1 MERVLVVICGPTA
14 VGKTNTSIE
23 LAKRLS
29 AEIISADSRQFYK
42 ELKIGTAAPTTYE
55 LGEAQHHFVGH
66 ISIFDYYNASIF
78 EQQVVPLLDKLFQKN
93 RFVIMTGGSG
103 LYIDAVCE
111 GIDDMPDIDPHT
123 RESVKSY
130 YQKEGLGGLRRWLQ
144 SIDPVY
150 YAQVDIANPKRMM
163 RGIEVFLS
171 SGTKFSDFRIKDKVE
186 RPFGIKK
193 IILSRQRHD
202 LCDRINQR
210 TDAMIQQG
218 LIEEAKA
225 LYPLKHLN
233 ALNTVGYKE
242 LFAYFENTSTLD
254 EAIEKIKTNTR
265 RYAKRQMTW
274 FRRYTYAKYFDPN
287 ELELIVK
294 HIIS

>member
-130 YQKEGLGGLRRWLQ
+130 
-144 SIDPVY
+144 
-150 YAQVDIANPKRMM
+150 
-163 RGIEVFLS
+163 
-171 SGTKFSDFRIKDKVE
+171 
-186 RPFGIKK
+186 
-193 IILSRQRHD
+193 
-202 LCDRINQR
+202 
-210 TDAMIQQG
+210 
-218 LIEEAKA
+218 
-225 LYPLKHLN
+225 
-233 ALNTVGYKE
+233 
-242 LFAYFENTSTLD
+242 
-254 EAIEKIKTNTR
+254 
-265 RYAKRQMTW
+265 
-274 FRRYTYAKYFDPN
+274 
-287 ELELIVK
+287 
-294 HIIS
+294 